1 MNSFIVEKSDKT
13 ENINDLKIFLLC
25 ISSGAIGFS
34 LIGILPYEIPLFFR
48 VFIAFLLLGIP
59 LLDFRKT
66 ILFGIAGG
74 LGVFIKDFIF
84 WDLFSFKWTSA
95 NSNVMEISLLTGF
108 MIGTFLSVALWNRK
122 ATKIFPL
129 TGAMAVTPL
138 INPIFHFF
146 DLVFFGGATTP
157 ISIDLMTGLVFGAGM
172 CLYLFS
178 IDKTL
183 SSFRKILRKIL
194 LISGILL
201 LFIFGFFIIIGYIG
215 SMGHPPYVGQTVV
228 SVGEVVEK
236 EGTRITVT
244 NYTFLQND
252 TGRVLRSGIMIQ
264 DPADVS
270 QLRLSLWYRQDEYL
284 GSEITEIPAG
294 RLENTGQNIT
304 NYNISIEN
312 LPNRLRTK
320 DFAVVWEVWTSSG
333 IEYVIWRTK

>member
-1 MNSFIVEKSDKT
+1 
-13 ENINDLKIFLLC
+13 
-25 ISSGAIGFS
+25 
-34 LIGILPYEIPLFFR
+34 
-48 VFIAFLLLGIP
+48 
-59 LLDFRKT
+59 
-66 ILFGIAGG
+66 
-74 LGVFIKDFIF
+74 
-84 WDLFSFKWTSA
+84 
-95 NSNVMEISLLTGF
+95 

-122 ATKIFPL
+122 ATETFPL
-129 TGAMAVTPL
+129 TGAMAVSPL

-146 DLVFFGGATTP
+146 DIVFFGGETTP

-178 IDKTL
+178 IDKTR

-201 LFIFGFFIIIGYIG
+201 LIIFGFFIIIGYIG
-215 SMGHPPYVGQTVV
+215 SMGHPTHVGQTVV
-228 SVGEVVEK
+228 PVGEVVEK
-236 EGTRITVT
+236 EGARIAVT

-252 TGRVLRSGIMIQ
+252 TGRVLRAGITIQ
-264 DPADVS
+264 SPVDVS
-270 QLRLSLWYRQDEYL
+270 QQRLSLWYRQDEYL

-294 RLENTGQNIT
+294 RLENTGQNKT
-304 NYNISIEN
+304 YYNISIEN